1 MAKAKKESV
10 AKSPAPTTNLF
21 AKAAKAAADK
31 PKKKDGTI
39 IQLPKDLDTE
49 GKLIGESALLNQAI
63 TNAIEAKADE
73 EAAKVKGTLAKGKI
87 MTYAQGEVV
96 KLYAKLG
103 VPPETPVSVVNHNG
117 ESVTYVMA
125 DKSQQNP
132 MGAEQVAL
140 LETLLGA
147 DAAAKIIQKRTIVSF
162 NFKTMDEQ
170 AANEKSKTVF
180 SVVAEVVSNA
190 LMSDPRLSIEQKES
204 LIESVEKT
212 YLQVGT
218 LQRIA
223 ELCGS
228 DAKKIGQ
235 FYEAIGSACVRS
247 LKV

>member
-1 MAKAKKESV
+1 MAKAKKSEQV
-10 AKSPAPTTNLF
+10 AKSAAPNLF
-21 AKAAKAAADK
+21 AKAAKAAANK
-31 PKKKDGTI
+31 PKKKDGTL

-49 GKLIGESALLNQAI
+49 GKLIGESALLNQAVS
-63 TNAIEAKADE
+63 NAIEAKAE
-73 EAAKVKGTLAKGKI
+73 EDTAKTKGTLAKGKI

-170 AANEKSKTVF
+170 AANAKDKTVF
-180 SVVAEVVSNA
+180 DVVAEVVSNA
-190 LMSDPRLSIEQKES
+190 LMSDPRLSTVQKES

-218 LQRIA
+218 LQRVA

-235 FYEAIGSACVRS
+235 FYDAIGSACVRS
-247 LKV
+247 IKV